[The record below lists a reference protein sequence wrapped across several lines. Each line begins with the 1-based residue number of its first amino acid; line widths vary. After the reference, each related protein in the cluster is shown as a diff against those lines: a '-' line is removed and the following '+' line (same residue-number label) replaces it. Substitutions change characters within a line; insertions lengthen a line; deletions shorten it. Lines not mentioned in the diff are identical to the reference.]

1 MQYAIGRDFRVFDF
15 TVGDEPYKREWCG
28 ESPLY
33 DYVAGAG
40 VRGAMVAALLR
51 MTRSLKRTV
60 KRNPRLWN
68 IAYTTREKLGRLRR

>member
-1 MQYAIGRDFRVFDF
+1 
-15 TVGDEPYKREWCG
+15 
-28 ESPLY
+28 
-33 DYVAGAG
+33 
-40 VRGAMVAALLR
+40 MVAALLR